1 VSAPGSDTPAGAAEG
16 LGETVGEARWKA
28 LRALRDA
35 LPDGGEL
42 DERDVEFEIVS
53 EGKRTMLG
61 RTDEPARV
69 IARVR
74 SDGDPGPPPPLP
86 PGVGPAALAGA
97 LQAVL
102 DGLQLPGRV
111 AVTETPDGTLVGEVT
126 GCDAALLIGKHGETI
141 DSVQYLAAQIVRRAE
156 GGSRRRVVVD
166 SEGYRARRAARL
178 ESLALRAAKEALL
191 HGEEIELDPMG
202 PHERRIIHLALE
214 NHPGVVT
221 RSEGEEP
228 RRRVIVEP
236 ADETS

>member
-1 VSAPGSDTPAGAAEG
+1 VSAASPGTPGASAEG

-28 LRALRDA
+28 LRALRDTH
-35 LPDGGEL
+35 PDGEEL
-42 DERDVEFEIVS
+42 DERDVDFEIVS

-74 SDGDPGPPPPLP
+74 GDAPEPLPLP
-86 PGVGPAALAGA
+86 PGAGPTALAGA
-97 LQAVL
+97 IQAVL

-111 AVTETPDGTLVGEVT
+111 AVTEGADGTLVGEVT
-126 GCDAALLIGKHGETI
+126 GCDASLLIGKHGETI
-141 DSVQYLAAQIVRRAE
+141 DAVQYLAAQIVRRAE

-236 ADETS
+236 ADEG

>member
-1 VSAPGSDTPAGAAEG
+1 MRAWLRELQWLADAANRRYLHRATPLRRVSPRGGTVIALVGSDGSG
-16 LGETVGEARWKA
+16 KSVLAR
-28 LRALRDA
+28 LR
-35 LPDGGEL
+35 PD
-42 DERDVEFEIVS
+42 DDS
-53 EGKRTMLG
+53 
-61 RTDEPARV
+61 
-69 IARVR
+69 
-74 SDGDPGPPPPLP
+74 GPPPPLP
-86 PGVGPAALAGA
+86 PGAGPAALAGA
-97 LQAVL
+97 IQAVL
-102 DGLQLPGRV
+102 DGLRLPGRV
-111 AVTETPDGTLVGEVT
+111 AVTETADGTLVGEVT

-214 NHPGVVT
+214 SHPGVVT

-236 ADETS
+236 AGEDR